1 MKNEK
6 GKNENVLQSAMVG
19 MFALGALAVSGQAL
33 AQMAKLSGPQML
45 PNGWEA
51 CGGIAKAGMND
62 CAVKTS
68 LHSCAGMAKRDGEAD
83 SYVYLPKGQCSRI
96 VGGQVLSVSNA
107 DVTSLME
114 KMMQMMK
121 KM

>member
-6 GKNENVLQSAMVG
+6 RKNKDVMQSAMVG
-19 MFALGALAVSGQAL
+19 MFALGALAVSGQTFA
-33 AQMAKLSGPQML
+33 AEMAKGPQTM
-45 PNGWEA
+45 PKGWEA

-62 CAVKTS
+62 CAVRTS

-114 KMMQMMK
+114 KMKQMMK

>member
-1 MKNEK
+1 M
-6 GKNENVLQSAMVG
+6 KNENVMHSAIVG
-19 MFALGALAVSGQAL
+19 ILALGALTVSSQTFAE
-33 AQMAKLSGPQML
+33 MAKLSGPQTM

-62 CAVKTS
+62 CGVKTS
-68 LHSCAGMAKRDGEAD
+68 LHSCAGMAKGDGEAD

-114 KMMQMMK
+114 KMKQMMK